1 LQFGTITLPKSKILV
16 IVAVDA
22 KLINAKIDIDAKI
35 DMDPKIS
42 SDMKIGT
49 NESFFISPT
58 H

>member
-22 KLINAKIDIDAKI
+22 KLINAKID
-35 DMDPKIS
+35 MDPKIS
-42 SDMKIGT
+42 SDIKIGT